1 VSLQG
6 EHVLLRA
13 YLQSADRA
21 PHTPTYERLVKAA
34 RHEALAGAT
43 VLRGTLGYGFHGLIK
58 WSPWRIVEHVP
69 IILEIVDTAERIA
82 SFLNGPVAQIMQ
94 NGTITLERAH
104 VMLYRHR
111 QHDEPCS
118 LRLGGLLKPLS
129 TLPQVAERPNMK
141 VNDQGVLL
149 RIFIGESDRYENK
162 RLYEAIIGK
171 VRELGLAGATVL
183 RGTEGFGAHSV
194 VHRASLLDMSSD
206 LPVLVEIV
214 DTEDQIQRLL
224 PSLEEMVPE
233 GMITMEHVMIL
244 LYREGSEAGSAPP
257 SSS

>member
-21 PHTPTYERLVKAA
+21 PHTPTYERLVKTA
-34 RHEALAGAT
+34 RQEALAGAT
-43 VLRGTLGYGFHGLIK
+43 VLRGTLGFGFHGLIK

-69 IILEIVDTAERIA
+69 MIVEIVDTAERI
-82 SFLNGPVAQIMQ
+82 SNFLNGPVSQIMQ
-94 NGTITLERAH
+94 SGTITLERAH
-104 VMLYRHR
+104 VMFYRHR
-111 QHDEPCS
+111 QHDEPS
-118 LRLGGLLKPLS
+118 HLRLGGSLKPLS
-129 TLPQVAERPNMK
+129 TLPQVEERSNMK
-141 VNDQGVLL
+141 VNEQGVLL
-149 RIFIGESDRYENK
+149 RIFIGESDRYEDK
-162 RLYEAIIGK
+162 RLDEAIVGK
-171 VRELGLAGATVL
+171 ARELGLAGATVL

-206 LPVLVEIV
+206 LPIVIEIV

-224 PSLEEMVPE
+224 PSLEEMVRE

-244 LYREGSEAGSAPP
+244 LYREDSAAGSTPT
-257 SSS
+257 SNS